1 MAFILPSFIAF
12 VTSLLACIYLSRS
25 GSRLAVADEP
35 NHRSLHSV
43 ATARGGG
50 LGILLGIASGWVV
63 LALAGKGFFPGG
75 PQAAAGLA
83 LIVAASYWDDF
94 HNMSPG
100 SRLLFQF
107 AAGALALAGGG
118 NIDQIGLPRIG
129 ALELSWLAMPFS
141 FLFIIWMMNLYNFMD
156 GMDGFSGGM
165 GAIGFAVLA
174 YFGWIGEAPDFA
186 AFSLILSAVNL
197 GFLIENFPPAR
208 IFMGDV
214 GSVPM
219 GYLVAIMAIWGVQA
233 DIFEFWGPVLIF
245 APFIFDATLTL
256 IRRALRGEKIW
267 SAHSSHYYQ
276 RLVKAGWGH
285 RRVVIAEYAVML
297 VCGTSAVLLHRLDND
312 GYKLFGLAL
321 ILSVCIVLFRLVD
334 KKAPAQ
340 PIDSNS

>member
-25 GSRLAVADEP
+25 GSRLTVADEP

-43 ATARGGG
+43 ATASGGG
-50 LGILLGIASGWVV
+50 LGILLGIASGWVA

-83 LIVAASYWDDF
+83 LIVGASYWDDI

-107 AAGALALAGGG
+107 GAGALALAGGG
-118 NIDQIGLPRIG
+118 SIDQIGLPWIG
-129 ALELSWLAMPFS
+129 ELGLSWLAMPFS
-141 FLFIIWMMNLYNFMD
+141 IFFIIWMMNLYNFMD
-156 GMDGFSGGM
+156 GMDGFAGGM

-174 YFGWIGEAPDFA
+174 VFGWIGEAPEFT
-186 AFSLILSAVNL
+186 AFLLILAAVNL
-197 GFLIENFPPAR
+197 GFLVENFPPAR

-214 GSVPM
+214 GSVSM
-219 GYLVAIMAIWGVQA
+219 GYLVAIMAIWGIQA
-233 DIFEFWGPVLIF
+233 DIFEFWVPVLVF

-256 IRRALRGEKIW
+256 IRRALKGEKIS

-276 RLVKAGWGH
+276 RLVKAGWGQ
-285 RRVVIAEYAVML
+285 RRVVFAEYAIML
-297 VCGTSAVLLHRLDND
+297 VCGTSAVLLHRLDN
-312 GYKLFGLAL
+312 GGSKLLGLAL
-321 ILSVCIVLFRLVD
+321 ILYGCIALFRMVD
-334 KKAPAQ
+334 KKSPMR
-340 PIDSNS
+340 PTDSSD